1 MSIENEIPTR
11 TILGL
16 CEDQAAFRV
25 PSYQRGYRWGKI
37 EVDNLL
43 DDLQKHGEGAGVDGY
58 VLQPLMIAEEDPWI
72 VVDGQQRLTTILI
85 LLHHARSN
93 DVVDLPDGLYTIEYE
108 TRTRDYDFL
117 NNWIAKRQADSDGAT
132 KARDKSI
139 DAHYMAQAWETI
151 NKRFSESKRGFPRL
165 SPDIVVRE
173 ALQARFIWY
182 QIDRTPDTNTS
193 QHDAFSRANTG
204 KIGLTGGELVKA
216 VYLKADTAEDAPKR
230 AMDERVRRWDELE
243 ARLHNRDFWGFLST
257 ANSSDTRI
265 DLLLSEARRDC
276 RTRKNDEQA
285 QAMALFRCYADL
297 SPAELETAWQDATR
311 HAQVLDDWYDDMRV
325 YHRVGFLNAIGM
337 SVKPGSI
344 QTATR
349 SQLTKEL
356 DERIKKNFSNQM
368 ERLPLENLVYGENS
382 KLIKHLLLL
391 FNVMEEERGGR
402 RFPFADFNDQPMK
415 NWSLEHITAQ
425 NEESLSRTSYKSY
438 LNNLRRYALAL
449 PGRENSAAAVA
460 TLIDNFVEQLDEMD
474 PSGAEDMFDHLLEE
488 IARKMDD
495 LGIKLHSIENLALL
509 HRNHNSSLSNA
520 FFPQKRRKI
529 LGLSIG
535 LGADAEKAIMVPPST
550 VRVFSKAYDHEDGED
565 SDEDRLSLGAWL
577 NDDRERYRD
586 RLKFVLAAYL
596 PVEGEVAKR

>member
-1 MSIENEIPTR
+1 MSMETEIPTR

-16 CEDQAAFRV
+16 CKDRAAFKV
-25 PSYQRGYRWGKI
+25 PSYQRGYRWGPV
-37 EVDNLL
+37 EVNNLL
-43 DDLQKHGEGAGVDGY
+43 DDLQKHGDVAGSDGY
-58 VLQPLMIAEEDPWI
+58 VLQPLMVAEEDPWI
-72 VVDGQQRLTTILI
+72 VVDGQQRLTTLLI
-85 LLHHARSN
+85 LLHHALSN
-93 DVVDLPDGLYTIEYE
+93 DVVDLPGGLYTIEYE
-108 TRTRDYDFL
+108 TRTGDYDFL
-117 NNWIAKRQADSDGAT
+117 NNWIAKKQADSDGAT
-132 KARDKSI
+132 EAKDKSI
-139 DAHYMAQAWETI
+139 DAHYMAQAWETM
-151 NKRFSESKRGFPRL
+151 NKRFSQSKKSFPRL
-165 SPDIVVRE
+165 SPEIVVRE

-204 KIGLTGGELVKA
+204 KIRLTGGELVKA
-216 VYLKADTAEDAPKR
+216 VYLKADTADDAPKR

-243 ARLHNRDFWGFLST
+243 ARLHDRDFWGFLSS

-265 DLLLSEARRDC
+265 DLLLSEARRNC
-276 RTRKNDEQA
+276 VTRKNDE
-285 QAMALFRCYADL
+285 QAMALFRCYSDL
-297 SPAELETAWQDATR
+297 SPTELETAWQDATR
-311 HAQVLDDWYDDMRV
+311 HAHVLDDWYGEMRV

-344 QTATR
+344 KTQTR
-349 SQLTKEL
+349 SELTEEL
-356 DERIKKNFSNQM
+356 DKRIKRHFSNQM
-368 ERLPLENLVYGENS
+368 ESLPLENLVYGEHSN
-382 KLIKHLLLL
+382 LIKHLLLL

-449 PGRENSAAAVA
+449 PGREDSAAAVE

-474 PSGAEDMFDHLLEE
+474 PSRAKDMFDHLLGE
-488 IARKMDD
+488 IASKMDD
-495 LGIKLHSIENLALL
+495 LGIQLHSIENLALL

-535 LGADAEKAIMVPPST
+535 LGGDAEKGIMVPPST
-550 VRVFSKAYDHEDGED
+550 VRVFGKAYDHEDGED

-586 RLKFVLAAYL
+586 RLKSVLAAYL
-596 PVEGEVAKR
+596 PVEGEVATR